1 MWIYPLLVLGAF
13 AAGLSGQGRPPGLPV
28 TPPPVDHPGL
38 WAQPLYERP
47 GKGGGD
53 SGGPSTP
60 AGRQPAVPVDP
71 EIAGPQLAGKDLQ
84 TATAKVM
91 TLTWHRS
98 LPAVLAAAKA
108 ADKPV
113 FWLQALGELDG
124 LASSTLQSMRGL
136 TLANDVV
143 FARLRD
149 QFVLGYANIE
159 RQPYVGLS
167 QGYEPD
173 QTAMGA
179 TNGSG
184 GRNLQLAIL
193 AADGTVMLA
202 LPGFWHALDLLS
214 TLDLAVELHRLHGSA
229 EHSHEQ
235 KLAMARSKH
244 ETFLKRIG
252 AGMSARSAWQN
263 RDVVAERDRSDLG
276 MRDTY
281 QRDPAGGPLRNEV
294 GQIEL
299 RPLLQVLHERVGVL
313 RFTAIAAMPWEAL
326 VDYGH
331 PQFDANAA
339 MERGRTFSAA
349 AANHQRRERERKSS
363 R

>member
-1 MWIYPLLVLGAF
+1 MWICRLLVLGSL
-13 AAGLSGQGRPPGLPV
+13 AAGLPGQAPPPGLPV
-28 TPPPVDHPGL
+28 TPPPFDHPGL

-47 GKGGGD
+47 GKSGGG
-53 SGGPSTP
+53 SGP
-60 AGRQPAVPVDP
+60 AAPGARRPPAPVDP
-71 EIAGPQLAGKDLQ
+71 ELAGPQLAGKELQ

-98 LPAVLAAAKA
+98 LPAVLAAAEA
-108 ADKPV
+108 AGKPV
-113 FWLQALGELDG
+113 FWLQGLGELDG

-159 RQPYVGLS
+159 RQPHVGLS

-184 GRNLQLAIL
+184 GRNLQLAVL
-193 AADGTVMLA
+193 AADGTVMLV

-214 TLDLAVELHRLHGSA
+214 CLDLAAELHRLHTSV
-229 EHSHEQ
+229 EHSAEQ
-235 KLAMARSKH
+235 KLAMARAKH
-244 ETFLKRIG
+244 DAFVRRIG
-252 AGMSARSAWQN
+252 AGMSARSGWQAT
-263 RDVVAERDRSDLG
+263 DIAAERERSVRG

-281 QRDPAGGPLRNEV
+281 QRDPKGGPLRDGDGNV
-294 GQIEL
+294 EL
-299 RPLLQVLHERVGVL
+299 RPLLQVLHERIAVL
-313 RFTAIAAMPWEAL
+313 RFTLITAVPWEAL

-331 PQFDANAA
+331 PVFDANAA
-339 MERGRTFSAA
+339 SERGRTFSAA
-349 AANHQRRERERKSS
+349 ASNQQKRERERKAG

>member
-1 MWIYPLLVLGAF
+1 MWICRLLVLGSLVV
-13 AAGLSGQGRPPGLPV
+13 GLVGQGPPPGLPV
-28 TPPPVDHPGL
+28 TPPPFDHPGL

-47 GKGGGD
+47 GKGGGG
-53 SGGPSTP
+53 SGP
-60 AGRQPAVPVDP
+60 AAPGARQPAAPVDP
-71 EIAGPQLAGKDLQ
+71 ELVGPQVAGKELQ

-98 LPAVLAAAKA
+98 LPAVLAAATA
-108 ADKPV
+108 AGKPV
-113 FWLQALGELDG
+113 FWLQGLGELDG
-124 LASSTLQSMRGL
+124 LASSTLQSMRGV

-159 RQPYVGLS
+159 RQPHVGVSL
-167 QGYEPD
+167 GYEPD

-184 GRNLQLAIL
+184 GRNLQLAVL
-193 AADGTVMLA
+193 AADGTVLLA

-214 TLDLAVELHRLHGSA
+214 SLDLAAELHRLYASG
-229 EHSHEQ
+229 EYTHEQ

-244 ETFLKRIG
+244 ETFVRRIG
-252 AGMSARSAWQN
+252 AGMSARSVWQET
-263 RDVVAERDRSDLG
+263 DAVAERNRSSRG
-276 MRDTY
+276 MRDTFV
-281 QRDPAGGPLRNEV
+281 RDPKGGPLLDAGGNV
-294 GQIEL
+294 EL
-299 RPLLQVLHERVGVL
+299 RPLLQVLHERFGAL

-331 PQFDANAA
+331 PHFDANAA
-339 MERGRTFSAA
+339 VERGRTFSAA
-349 AANHQRRERERKSS
+349 MANHQRRERERKAGK
-363 R
+363 